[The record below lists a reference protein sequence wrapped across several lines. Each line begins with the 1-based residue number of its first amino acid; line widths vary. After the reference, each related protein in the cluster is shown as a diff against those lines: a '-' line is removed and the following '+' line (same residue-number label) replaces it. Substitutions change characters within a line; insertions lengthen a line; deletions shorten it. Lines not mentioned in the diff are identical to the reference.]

1 MRYERSMRA
10 KSGRMSAIAHSCAAC
25 GTDLPVGARFC
36 ASCGARSAP
45 ADRPVTWSVSEKHVF
60 GVLPAATAL
69 SAVRGRG
76 GRWVARLRARISYVL
91 VVAEARIAAGIARL
105 RLRRGWRTLEHERA
119 RALLVLGDA
128 VYRDDRGTSDR
139 VRAQVADIERR
150 MEALNME
157 LNQIH
162 RREHERIAHAQL
174 EGRPT
179 NVVVPEPQPE
189 PSEPP
194 GPVIVPEPEPVP
206 HEPHGPVIVPE
217 PAPPDPSG

>member
-1 MRYERSMRA
+1 MRA
-10 KSGRMSAIAHSCAAC
+10 KSGLMSAIAHSCAAC

-45 ADRPVTWSVSEKHVF
+45 ADGPVSWSLSEKRVF

-76 GRWVARLRARISYVL
+76 GRWFARLRARTRYVV

-105 RLRRGWRTLEHERA
+105 RLRRDWRSLEHERA
-119 RALLVLGDA
+119 RALHALGDA
-128 VYRDDRGTSDR
+128 VYRDDRGAIDR
-139 VRAQVADIERR
+139 ARAQVADIERR

-157 LNQIH
+157 LKQID
-162 RREHERIAHAQL
+162 RREHERIAHAQM
-174 EGRPT
+174 EGQPT
-179 NVVVPEPQPE
+179 NVVVPEPRPE

-206 HEPHGPVIVPE
+206 HEPPGPVIVPE
-217 PAPPDPSG
+217 PAPPDPNS

>member
-1 MRYERSMRA
+1 
-10 KSGRMSAIAHSCAAC
+10 MSAIAHSCAAC

-36 ASCGARSAP
+36 ASCGARTTP
-45 ADRPVTWSVSEKHVF
+45 ADRRVTWSLSEKRVF

-76 GRWVARLRARISYVL
+76 GRWVARLRARIRYVL
-91 VVAEARIAAGIARL
+91 VVAEARVAAGIARL
-105 RLRRGWRTLEHERA
+105 RRRRDWRRLDHERA
-119 RALLVLGDA
+119 RALLALGDA
-128 VYRDDRGTSDR
+128 AYRDDRGASIR
-139 VRAQVADIERR
+139 VRAEVAAIERR

-157 LNQIH
+157 LSQID
-162 RREHERIAHAQL
+162 RREHERIAHAQM
-174 EGRPT
+174 EGQPT

-206 HEPHGPVIVPE
+206 HEPPGPVIVPE
-217 PAPPDPSG
+217 PAPPDPTS